1 MHLLK
6 ASVVCDIL
14 ALSHLPV
21 DGQVDARQLVGAVLV
36 HDALGLRSKPV
47 DCRIVPPLLQVAV
60 LVELPAL
67 VVEAVGDLV
76 TDHHTDPTVVQTFG
90 EVPAVEEGL

>member
-36 HDALGLRSKPV
+36 HDALGLRSEPV

-67 VVEAVGDLV
+67 VVEAMSDLV
-76 TDHHTDPTVVQTFG
+76 PDNLDFELVYNSSKLLCYALF
-90 EVPAVEEGL
+90 LK